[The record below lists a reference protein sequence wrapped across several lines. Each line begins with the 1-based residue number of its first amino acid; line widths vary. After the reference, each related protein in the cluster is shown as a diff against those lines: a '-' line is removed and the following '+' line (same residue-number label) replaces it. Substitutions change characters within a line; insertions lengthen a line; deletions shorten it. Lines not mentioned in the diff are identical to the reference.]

1 MAFTG
6 ADRARAVRL
15 RTKVKAGVVIEP
27 TEAAWL
33 SDYEEAMT
41 EKRESRG
48 ASAARSVKYE
58 ETESA
63 SVGVGESAAAVA
75 AAAAMVREE
84 GRREDSLEKLKQ
96 DGLTRAFDMCMRMC
110 EGMMK
115 RTEALERVHVT
126 LLTSWRDNFLSRTEL
141 EAEQIVTEAERQAE
155 AVAKEEGGDSMSK
168 LADTLLPMLMAK
180 MMGVPVTP
188 NGAPGK

>member
-1 MAFTG
+1 MAFTP

-15 RTKVKAGVVIEP
+15 RTKVKAGAPLEP
-27 TEAAWL
+27 DQIAWL
-33 SDYEEAMT
+33 DDYEEAMRDT
-41 EKRESRG
+41 RETRG

-63 SVGVGESAAAVA
+63 AVGVGESAAAVA

-96 DGLTRAFDMCMRMC
+96 DGMTRAFDMCMRMC

-115 RTEALERVHVT
+115 RTEALEKVHVT
-126 LLTSWRDNFLSRTEL
+126 LLTSWRDNFLDRTQL
-141 EAEQIVTEAERQAE
+141 EADVIVKDAE
-155 AVAKEEGGDSMSK
+155 AAAEAIAKEEGGDSMSK
-168 LADTLLPMLMAK
+168 LADSLLPMLMAK
-180 MMGVPVTP
+180 MMGMAPP
-188 NGAPGK
+188 NGTPPTK

>member
-1 MAFTG
+1 MALTG

-15 RTKVKAGVVIEP
+15 RAKIKAGATVEP

-33 SDYEEAMT
+33 SDYEAAQT

-48 ASAARSVKYE
+48 ASSARSVKYE

-63 SVGVGESAAAVA
+63 SVGVGGSAAEVA

-96 DGLTRAFDMCMRMC
+96 DGLTRAFDMCMRMT

-115 RTEALERVHVT
+115 RTEALERVHLS
-126 LLTSWRDNFLSRTEL
+126 LLTAFRDNYLTRVEL
-141 EAEQIVTEAERQAE
+141 EGDALITDAQRQAE
-155 AVAKEEGGDSMSK
+155 AIAKEEGGDSMSK
-168 LADTLLPMLMAK
+168 LADMLLPQLMAK
-180 MMGVPVTP
+180 FMGVTIP
-188 NGAPGK
+188 NGAPTK